1 MRFLAYPAIL
11 IVGPDGTSLTGRTG
25 RRRRAIATRTCGH
38 RRDRQRLHAV
48 GNGGYRLDVASIL
61 RSSEAAGELG
71 SVHRGDI
78 VVGRQELN
86 IVHSLRKDMVKQSS
100 SLGIG
105 RTRHDGVGRD
115 GAYSSLVSV
124 ATTASARLHC
134 RRHLC
139 FALRH
144 ALPSASIQLS
154 CCTPTKMAPV
164 VVVDSLPTFVSPD
177 VHREMV
183 ASTPASFNDIPPVL
197 RHKEE
202 NVSVKLDPP
211 LPEFTADDCA
221 NGSLYVIEKYV
232 LRVIANLQYVDR
244 AISLLIF
251 MSSTGKG
258 LQVEYRSITLHAI
271 SRAENVPSIYCQLD
285 ESPNDATAANE
296 DAEISDMREL
306 IIIPK
311 AAESRTFSASLSLLS
326 SYTCTAV
333 EPIFEAL
340 SYCAS
345 LHPDPM
351 DENDMD
357 DDDDAFIDADEN
369 SPFETFNGT
378 DGEELSEVGRVRS
391 DFINNSRF
399 APY

>member
-1 MRFLAYPAIL
+1 
-11 IVGPDGTSLTGRTG
+11 
-25 RRRRAIATRTCGH
+25 
-38 RRDRQRLHAV
+38 
-48 GNGGYRLDVASIL
+48 
-61 RSSEAAGELG
+61 
-71 SVHRGDI
+71 
-78 VVGRQELN
+78 
-86 IVHSLRKDMVKQSS
+86 
-100 SLGIG
+100 
-105 RTRHDGVGRD
+105 
-115 GAYSSLVSV
+115 
-124 ATTASARLHC
+124 
-134 RRHLC
+134 
-139 FALRH
+139 
-144 ALPSASIQLS
+144 
-154 CCTPTKMAPV
+154 MAPV

-221 NGSLYVIEKYV
+221 NGSLYVIE
-232 LRVIANLQYVDR
+232 N
-244 AISLLIF
+244 LLIF

-285 ESPNDATAANE
+285 ESPADAAAANE

-311 AAESRTFSASLSLLS
+311 AAESL
-326 SYTCTAV
+326 

-378 DGEELSEVGRVRS
+378 DGEELSEVGRAALAHLESIIYDPFEAKESPVDAEQLDDADEKKS
-391 DFINNSRF
+391 DG
-399 APY
+399 APQTKE